1 MDVFLSAT
9 EGEPE
14 VDHFEDSVLTGPENV
29 ARLEVSM
36 DDIVA
41 VEGEDGDE
49 NVLGKLET
57 CPGRQTASII
67 FVNYLNRI
75 FWSGFNQK
83 YSKLRE
89 SLIREIRYSCKLEC
103 QNWRISRPGNNA
115 GTAVDQVGAFPA
127 ASRHITLSCVSA
139 FQDNFS
145 SLKILENSFACILIF
160 KILEVQLKNLVLMKF
175 SNVLMTTL
183 HCIGMRSG
191 VK

>member
-75 FWSGFNQK
+75 FWSESNQK
-83 YSKLRE
+83 YS
-89 SLIREIRYSCKLEC
+89 
-103 QNWRISRPGNNA
+103 
-115 GTAVDQVGAFPA
+115 
-127 ASRHITLSCVSA
+127 
-139 FQDNFS
+139 
-145 SLKILENSFACILIF
+145 
-160 KILEVQLKNLVLMKF
+160 
-175 SNVLMTTL
+175 
-183 HCIGMRSG
+183 
-191 VK
+191 